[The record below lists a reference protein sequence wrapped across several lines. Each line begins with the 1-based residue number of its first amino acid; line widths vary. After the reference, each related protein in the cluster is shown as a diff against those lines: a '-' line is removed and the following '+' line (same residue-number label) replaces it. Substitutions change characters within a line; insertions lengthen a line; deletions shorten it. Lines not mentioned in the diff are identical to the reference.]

1 MKRIALV
8 ASLAILLA
16 ASASAQVGDGRLT
29 GGGSKELPKVDTM
42 DPTALYKRAVEYIQA
57 RDYTRAVS
65 LLRDVLAR
73 RDSDPAS
80 NYMMG
85 IAQIGLNDLN
95 EARRYLSTAISE
107 KPDLA
112 EALGRL
118 SYVEARLGATADAQ
132 KHRADLM
139 ALQAKCA
146 GACAE
151 AAAIEAAITV
161 AGAAAAKPA
170 VSVATL
176 FNQGIDALDAG
187 KYAEADAA
195 FGGVLAAKPDDWEAA
210 YMRGQAQQALGD
222 LAGARISF
230 EAALRVQPGVVE
242 ARGRLGAV
250 EKKLGNAQAAADL
263 RAQLVQSQ
271 QRCGGTCS
279 GARQID
285 TAIAM
290 IDAPG

>member
-1 MKRIALV
+1 MKRIALA
-8 ASLAILLA
+8 ASLAVILT

-29 GGGSKELPKVDTM
+29 GGGSKELPRVDTM

-57 RDYTRAVS
+57 KDYTRAVS
-65 LLRDVLAR
+65 LLRDVLAS

-85 IAQIGLNDLN
+85 IAQIGLNDLA
-95 EARRYLSTAISE
+95 EARRYLSSAISE

-118 SYVEARLGATADAQ
+118 SYVETRLGATADAQ
-132 KHRADLM
+132 KHRDDLV
-139 ALQAKCA
+139 ALRTKCA

-151 AAAIEAAITV
+151 AAAIDSAITV
-161 AGAAAAKPA
+161 ADAAAARPA
-170 VSVATL
+170 VSTASL
-176 FNQGIDALDAG
+176 FNQGIDALDAN

-195 FGGVLAAKPDDWEAA
+195 FGGVLTAKPDDWEAA
-210 YMRGQAQQALGD
+210 YMRGQAQQALGN
-222 LAGARISF
+222 LAGARVSF
-230 EAALRVQPGVVE
+230 QSALRVQPGVVD
-242 ARGRLGAV
+242 AKGRLGAI

-263 RAQLVQSQ
+263 RAQLLQSR
-271 QRCGGTCS
+271 QRCGGTCA
-279 GARQID
+279 GAKQID

-290 IDAPG
+290 IDAPS